1 MSFTDFSD
9 VVSHSVS
16 GDLLLG
22 SGMKLTTVPID
33 LLPKTSW
40 WKLFIDKK
48 HHKNANACLLFDRQQ
63 SKGFHAVMMRVFKAE
78 LGSCMALGERLDYA
92 AYRRI
97 YLAVSTDVGG
107 IANRGP
113 SGTDA
118 PNGATHFPTD
128 LIPSQGAIN
137 ELVQEGVS
145 YKNYTNGAQQVVPNA
160 KVSLLVTGFGWRIYV
175 GYKMA
180 EGPALADILFDR
192 YYNQMALAGGNAR
205 QQLFAIVR
213 LIRALHVYH
222 FFQDANGRLNTMVI
236 LNKLLTENGFPPS
249 IVSNPAIFGG
259 GRTLQQLFDDV
270 RDGMR
275 PVLREMEAQLR
286 LGYLD
291 LAT

>member
-1 MSFTDFSD
+1 M
-9 VVSHSVS
+9 
-16 GDLLLG
+16 
-22 SGMKLTTVPID
+22 
-33 LLPKTSW
+33 
-40 WKLFIDKK
+40 
-48 HHKNANACLLFDRQQ
+48 
-63 SKGFHAVMMRVFKAE
+63 MMRLFKAQID
-78 LGSCMALGERLDYA
+78 SCVALGERLDYA

-286 LGYLD
+286 RGYLD